1 MTFSSPTKSYEQQ
14 RYERLMESIDEYLG
28 GDGPEMGIDHLV
40 RDLKK
45 ICLDISTYHGKVLD
59 DCTTLVDYLP

>member
-45 ICLDISTYHGKVLD
+45 VCHVK
-59 DCTTLVDYLP
+59 

>member
-1 MTFSSPTKSYEQQ
+1 MTFSSPDKNYETL

-28 GDGPEMGIDHLV
+28 GDGPEMGIDYLL

-45 ICLDISTYHGKVLD
+45 ISLDICTYHRKVID
-59 DCTTLVDYLP
+59 DCTTLGDYLP